1 MPELLS
7 ALGRGAVHFVLLFGV
22 ATFTYGAVAWWG
34 LRLLGMLNLVSLLA
48 AGALPVVAYV
58 GLSLASRGYD
68 PGWVGATVAFG
79 VPAIAVASALWW
91 FTVTRP
97 SAQ

>member
-7 ALGRGAVHFVLLFGV
+7 ALGRGAAHFVLLFGV
-22 ATFTYGAVAWWG
+22 ATFTYGAAAWWG

-58 GLSLASRGYD
+58 GWSLATRGYD

-79 VPAIAVASALWW
+79 VPAMAVAGALWW
-91 FTVTRP
+91 FTVARP